1 MCIGLPFFAWSQ
13 SDIDLYQDFTGD
25 STSPEPSFNL
35 SSMFDGEYQWIYPE
49 DSLFPW
55 LGLSPFED
63 LFYSYKIEAVSF
75 PFVPDTA
82 LTYAAPTTTRILN
95 CPTSYDA
102 ITKEW
107 DVFTGTKRI
116 SQGEVQRTPYSDVKI
131 INSPS
136 TLVSNF
142 FTVLGPPGSGRE
154 FLPHT
159 VLRHTLYAHAGSLE
173 SSSLVDS
180 ISFIVD
186 NTRAAMRFYPFVNG
200 NANTGTTS
208 SESTHDVLIYS
219 DIILPSTNG
228 DSTNT
233 IGSANYY
240 TQTTACF
247 PIVVGSDTLCFSE
260 EAGCLPASAD
270 PFDFLHPSPYS
281 FLRVRQ
287 LSYRGNY
294 PIGYIKP
301 SATLEPVGGVKHQY
315 VIDENIDVSTINPI
329 EKIIYN
335 PILVRIEADSLVFPT
350 GYTFSNAPGK
360 YPLEST
366 VENSPICN
374 ESNVAVPYVQ
384 VPSTLD
390 TALYILEDDSKLYI
404 DPCVYLYDLII
415 RVDTGSTLTYYP
427 DATYGNFLINDNGGT
442 IDTLPY
448 NGFCNNCRCV
458 QEHTVS
464 STTYINSNTTYNAG
478 CIVNGLI
485 VVNPGNLLTI
495 RNCTVEFTDSER
507 VGKRSGIIVRPGG
520 KLRIDNA
527 ELTSL
532 ACDKLW
538 DGIQVEGDPSLLSPL
553 FDKDDQ
559 GSVKIING
567 GKISNARV
575 GIYAGGFCPDGV
587 VCPDDAFQAGGYVEV
602 DSAIFENN
610 IIGIKF
616 APYARK
622 NLSYIENTTFA
633 TTRRIGS
640 VLSRKHR
647 IEHILLDEK
656 AGLPISNCTFINEVP
671 ENYPIDSRGTGIV
684 SLNGRFEANDCSFTA
699 LTKGVDAYNFGS
711 ISRRMFLNGNT
722 FNAIPMAVTGRG
734 GYLNYIVGNRFNAT
748 TISGI
753 DVSGGPPMPFEDTT
767 YSIYLIGSQM
777 FEVSN
782 NTFMID
788 TADPGN
794 GSVSEFPYG
803 IAISNSSLGGG
814 SSFGNNISEQ
824 AIGVQTE
831 RDNRNLLLR
840 CDTFSS
846 QFNSDYR
853 INPVDADPFGGLDT
867 LPDFGV
873 ECIPGGTA
881 GNIFAGSSGYNIRQ
895 EAGNTLIYHAS
906 GFSISTLP
914 EDNNIDSIANCDFT
928 EPDVGHCPESIE
940 CWLVDCPP
948 GSWFPDLDTLVGE
961 IDTFSPPSPL
971 RMAAVKD
978 VVQHAVF
985 ELDSIELAIDF
996 LEHDST
1002 LFSIRMQ
1009 LPYRLEQ
1016 SALNQAS
1023 NALNQ
1028 IDQWTGTP
1036 YDTTENDDYVSFY
1049 SVVHDALDNGNSLHE
1064 LTGTEIST
1072 IVSIANAPNSS
1083 SALAQSVL
1091 AKVEGKRYFDVPDS
1105 ESATQPRWNNSI
1117 ENRDEATILV
1127 YPNPSSGSIR
1137 IESTV
1142 KIEYLILHSM
1152 SGTTTTELL
1161 NGQRRVQI
1169 STDLPTG
1176 MYVLELMLAGGVTET
1191 HKIIIQR

>member
-1 MCIGLPFFAWSQ
+1 M
-13 SDIDLYQDFTGD
+13 
-25 STSPEPSFNL
+25 
-35 SSMFDGEYQWIYPE
+35 
-49 DSLFPW
+49 FPW
-55 LGLSPFED
+55 LGLSPFDD
-63 LFYSYKIEAVSF
+63 LYYSYKIEAVSF

-82 LTYAAPTTTRILN
+82 RTYAAPSTTRILN

-102 ITKEW
+102 ISKEW
-107 DVFTGTKRI
+107 NVFTGTKRI
-116 SQGEVQRTPYSDVKI
+116 SQGEVQRSPYADLKI
-131 INSPS
+131 LNTPS

-142 FTVLGPPGSGRE
+142 FTVLGPAFSGRD

-186 NTRAAMRFYPFVNG
+186 NTRAAMRYYPFVNG
-200 NANTGTTS
+200 NVNTGTTS
-208 SESTHDVLIYS
+208 EGNTHDVLIYS
-219 DIILPSTNG
+219 DIALPSTNA

-247 PIVVGSDTLCFSE
+247 PIVVGSDTLCFSA
-260 EAGCLPASAD
+260 EAGCLPASTD

-287 LSYRGNY
+287 LGPGGSY
-294 PIGYIKP
+294 PVGYNNLTG
-301 SATLEPVGGVKHQY
+301 TLEPVGGVKHQY
-315 VIDENIDVSTINPI
+315 VIDENIDLSVINPV

-374 ESNVAVPYVQ
+374 AANVAVPYVQ

-415 RVDTGSTLTYYP
+415 RVDSGSTLTYYP
-427 DATYGNFLINDNGGT
+427 GATYGNFLINDNGGT

-559 GSVKIING
+559 GGVKIING

-587 VCPDDAFQAGGYVEV
+587 VCPDDAFQAGGYVEI

-610 IIGIKF
+610 LIGIKF

-656 AGLPISNCTFINEVP
+656 VGLPISNCTFINEVP
-671 ENYPIDSRGTGIV
+671 ENYPIDNRGTGIV
-684 SLNGRFEANDCSFTA
+684 DINGKFEASNCTFRH
-699 LTKGVDAYNFGS
+699 LTKGVDDYTFGS
-711 ISRRMFLNGNT
+711 FIRRMTLNGNSFEGIPQAVSARGGT
-722 FNAIPMAVTGRG
+722 FHSIVDNSFNAIQIASIG
-734 GYLNYIVGNRFNAT
+734 G
-748 TISGI
+748 
-753 DVSGGPPMPFEDTT
+753 MPLSFIEDTT
-767 YSIYLIGSQM
+767 YSIYMQGSQM
-777 FEVSN
+777 FELSYN
-782 NTFMID
+782 RFGID
-788 TADPGN
+788 TATGGASD
-794 GSVSEFPYG
+794 FPFAV
-803 IAISNSSLGGG
+803 AIRNSSLGGG
-814 SSFGNNISEQ
+814 LSFKNKIEDHS
-824 AIGVQTE
+824 IGIQTE
-831 RDNRNLLLR
+831 RDNRHLLLR
-840 CDTFSS
+840 CDTLSNQS
-846 QFNSDYR
+846 NSDYV
-853 INPVDADPFGGLDT
+853 INPDDVSLAVLDT
-867 LPDFGV
+867 LPNFGFK
-873 ECIPGGTA
+873 CAQGGTA
-881 GNIFAGSSGYNIRQ
+881 GNDFPNSSLQNIWHVS
-895 EAGNTLIYHAS
+895 GTPPNYYAS
-906 GFSISTLP
+906 GIPATSFPDFNNLDTVRNCGIADSLSCPLSSSCWIINCPDDYWTISP
-914 EDNNIDSIANCDFT
+914 DSIVA
-928 EPDVGHCPESIE
+928 E
-940 CWLVDCPP
+940 VDTSTP
-948 GSWFPDLDTLVGE
+948 T
-961 IDTFSPPSPL
+961 PL
-971 RMAAVKD
+971 RMKAIGDIVYHSIA
-978 VVQHAVF
+978 H
-985 ELDSIELAIDF
+985 LDSVEYAVGVLEADSSLPSLRLLVPYYIEQAELVKATALIGVIDNWQTAT
-996 LEHDST
+996 D
-1002 LFSIRMQ
+1002 IV
-1009 LPYRLEQ
+1009 
-1016 SALNQAS
+1016 A
-1023 NALNQ
+1023 
-1028 IDQWTGTP
+1028 
-1036 YDTTENDDYVSFY
+1036 ENDDFASMYQILLNTIDSGK
-1049 SVVHDALDNGNSLHE
+1049 ALHQLSSQEIADI
-1064 LTGTEIST
+1064 TEVAESPF
-1072 IVSIANAPNSS
+1072 SIAE
-1083 SALAQSVL
+1083 SARSVL
-1091 AKVEGKRYFDVPDS
+1091 AKIRGKRYFSLPDAFDTPQPRVS
-1105 ESATQPRWNNSI
+1105 ESASQVRPFLI
-1117 ENRDEATILV
+1117 G
-1127 YPNPSSGSIR
+1127 YPNPVIDQLTIVSNQPMRSVR
-1137 IESTV
+1137 IVGLHGVQQWFPLDGTQHA
-1142 KIEYLILHSM
+1142 LIPL
-1152 SGTTTTELL
+1152 
-1161 NGQRRVQI
+1161 
-1169 STDLPTG
+1169 DLPAG
-1176 MYVLELMLAGGVTET
+1176 FYIVKVSYVNGAAIDTL
-1191 HKIIIQR
+1191 KIVVIK